1 MLTHLMQPTNIDET
15 RTLSITDAA
24 VQRLQKV
31 LQQETQEHSTP
42 QMLRIRVDG
51 GGCSG
56 FQYAFSFDSVIAN
69 DDRVF
74 HYNTITVVID
84 DVSLGLVAG
93 SCLDFE
99 ANLMSAA
106 FVIKNPNATASCGC
120 GNSFSVF

>member
-1 MLTHLMQPTNIDET
+1 MLTHYMQPTNVDET

-24 VQRLQKV
+24 LQRLQTV
-31 LQQETQEHSTP
+31 LQQETHEYNVP

-56 FQYAFSFDSVIAN
+56 FRYAFSFDSSMAAN
-69 DDRVF
+69 DIIF
-74 HYNTITVVID
+74 HYGEVAVVID
-84 DVSLGLVAG
+84 DVSLNLVAD
-93 SCLDFE
+93 SYLHFE
-99 ANLMSAA
+99 ADLMSAA